1 MSSNGER
8 TDTGPRGPLDGIKVL
23 DFCWAAV
30 GPISTRLLADF
41 GATVVKLESAEWPD
55 ALRTAAPFRDGRP
68 GLDRSGMFALYSC
81 NKYSLALNL
90 EHPRSKDLVWKLVE
104 WADIVAE
111 NFGAGTM
118 DRRGFGYDE
127 LKKVKPD
134 IIMIRSSNQ
143 GQTGPHA
150 RDGGFGSH
158 VLALSGLGYAS
169 GWPDRLPSHV
179 SIGYVDVLGGF
190 AAIMAV
196 LAALDY
202 RRRTGRGQCIDMS
215 QLESVIP
222 LMEPLVLDW
231 TANGRDFTR
240 SGNRVPNAAPHGA
253 YPCRGDDSWCVIAVF
268 SDGEWQALRSC
279 MGDPQWAAE
288 SRFDTLLGRKQN
300 EDELDRLV
308 AQWTSTQS
316 ADEVMAALQAFGV
329 PSGTI
334 RNGEG
339 LINDPQLGH
348 RGHHVKLE
356 SPDLGV
362 HHVPNWGFRPSDT
375 PAAYR
380 EAAPNIGQHSEI
392 VCTGILGMSDEEFV
406 ELLADGAFE

>member
-1 MSSNGER
+1 MSTSSEQTNIER
-8 TDTGPRGPLDGIKVL
+8 RGPLEGVHVL

-41 GATVVKLESAEWPD
+41 GATVVKVESAEWPD
-55 ALRTAAPFRDGRP
+55 ALRTAAPFRDSQP
-68 GLDRSGMFALYSC
+68 GLDRSGMYALYSC

-90 EHPRSKDLVWKLVE
+90 EHPGSTDLIWKLVE
-104 WADIVAE
+104 WADVVAE
-111 NFGAGTM
+111 NFGAGTL
-118 DRRGFGYDE
+118 DRRGFSYDE
-127 LKKVKPD
+127 IRKVKPE

-158 VLALSGLGYAS
+158 VLALSGLGHIS

-190 AAIMAV
+190 TAIMAV

-202 RRRTGRGQCIDMS
+202 RRRTGKGQCIDMS

-231 TANGRDFTR
+231 TANGRDFLR
-240 SGNRVPNAAPHGA
+240 AGNRSPYAAPHGA
-253 YPCRGDDSWCVIAVF
+253 YPCREDDSWCVIAVF
-268 SDGEWQALRSC
+268 SDEEWKALCRC
-279 MGDPQWAAE
+279 MGDPQRATDP
-288 SRFDTLLGRKQN
+288 SFGTLLGRKQN

-308 AQWTSTQS
+308 AEWTSARS
-316 ADEVMAALQAFGV
+316 AEEVMTTLQSGGV
-329 PSGTI
+329 SAGSVL
-334 RNGEG
+334 NGEG
-339 LINDPQLGH
+339 LVNDPQLGH

-356 SPDLGV
+356 GSDLGV
-362 HHVPNWGFRPSDT
+362 HHVPNWGFRLSAT
-375 PAAYR
+375 PPAYR
-380 EAAPNIGQHSEI
+380 QAAPNIGQHSEF
-392 VCTGILGMSDEEFV
+392 VCTSILGMSDEEFV
-406 ELLADGAFE
+406 ELLTEGAFE